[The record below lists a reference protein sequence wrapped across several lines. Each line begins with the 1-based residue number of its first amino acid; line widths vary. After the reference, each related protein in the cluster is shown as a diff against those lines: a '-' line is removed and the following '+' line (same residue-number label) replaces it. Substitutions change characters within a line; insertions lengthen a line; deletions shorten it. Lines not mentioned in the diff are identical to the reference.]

1 MKSYGKKRRNAFNK
15 LLSRV
20 IDVLNYFSVEY
31 AITFS
36 PFTGQSA
43 YLEIFG
49 VTVRVSDH
57 GDLKKRH
64 FIFNFRSYKPENETS
79 KELLLFRKFIIKTK
93 KHVVNY

>member
-20 IDVLNYFSVEY
+20 IGVLNYFSVDY
-31 AITFS
+31 TITFS
-36 PFTGQSA
+36 QFTGQSA
-43 YLEIFG
+43 YLEMFG
-49 VTVRVSDH
+49 VLIRVSDH
-57 GDLKKRH
+57 GDMKKRQ
-64 FIFNFRSYKPENETS
+64 FIFNFRTYKPENELS